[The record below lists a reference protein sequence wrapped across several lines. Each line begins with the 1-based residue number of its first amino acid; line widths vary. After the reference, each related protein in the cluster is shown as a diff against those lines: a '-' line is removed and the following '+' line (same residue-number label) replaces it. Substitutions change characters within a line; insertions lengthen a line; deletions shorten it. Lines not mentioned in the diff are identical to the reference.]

1 MSKNGYRSMRNKNR
15 YHKHKHHNISQ
26 REKEQKKKNKYNSI
40 KKLVQERKYP
50 KALGEIEDYLY
61 EYHDDEYG
69 INLYVTILIGLNKEE
84 EAKKQVKRLIHMDS
98 DNQYSA
104 MYKIGNLEKKNG
116 NIEKAESLYKKVIK
130 ESPYNEGLTKV
141 SLAQIYKEDCKIEKA
156 KEILLSVK
164 DEHQGAA
171 LLELSNIA
179 LEESKTI
186 DAFNYVSQIKETDS
200 NIFNRR
206 VLIQKG
212 NIEAAFNNY
221 DLAKE
226 YYENSLSGPRDNV
239 YRTSM
244 LKLMELEMEFENYD
258 KALNICDELLQKGE
272 VINGEIYLA
281 KGQIYTKMNEYE
293 VARQYYEKSKTD
305 ANKEKK
311 DGKIAF
317 NMGMLDFKEGKFND
331 AASNLI
337 KSSHNR
343 RYRKPSIIN
352 LIYIHIRKKDF
363 KNANYYYE
371 KAIKESIFSK
381 DKEEAL
387 KIKVIL
393 DKERN
398 KHIKLEDSYSYSL
411 GQYINYDEKE
421 AYEHIEKNH
430 YGEDF
435 DRSVFNDDIN
445 LEELILDVKTK
456 IVPEKRELQ
465 GLADCYY
472 IEMDNVGKTREGE
485 ECNVIK
491 VIVIPDTRNII
502 TMYPISNR
510 YGEERKKEKPKVK
523 KMSRIEMFNKKY
535 NLD

>member
-84 EAKKQVKRLIHMDS
+84 EAKKQVKRLVHMDS

-212 NIEAAFNNY
+212 NI
-221 DLAKE
+221 
-226 YYENSLSGPRDNV
+226 
-239 YRTSM
+239 
-244 LKLMELEMEFENYD
+244 
-258 KALNICDELLQKGE
+258 
-272 VINGEIYLA
+272 
-281 KGQIYTKMNEYE
+281 
-293 VARQYYEKSKTD
+293 
-305 ANKEKK
+305 
-311 DGKIAF
+311 
-317 NMGMLDFKEGKFND
+317 
-331 AASNLI
+331 
-337 KSSHNR
+337 
-343 RYRKPSIIN
+343 
-352 LIYIHIRKKDF
+352 
-363 KNANYYYE
+363 
-371 KAIKESIFSK
+371 
-381 DKEEAL
+381 
-387 KIKVIL
+387 
-393 DKERN
+393 
-398 KHIKLEDSYSYSL
+398 
-411 GQYINYDEKE
+411 
-421 AYEHIEKNH
+421 
-430 YGEDF
+430 
-435 DRSVFNDDIN
+435 
-445 LEELILDVKTK
+445 
-456 IVPEKRELQ
+456 
-465 GLADCYY
+465 
-472 IEMDNVGKTREGE
+472 
-485 ECNVIK
+485 
-491 VIVIPDTRNII
+491 
-502 TMYPISNR
+502 
-510 YGEERKKEKPKVK
+510 
-523 KMSRIEMFNKKY
+523 
-535 NLD
+535 